1 MPEVHGLGQK
11 RIFGF
16 WWPLAV
22 TWLMMSLEGPFIAA
36 VIARLPEPKFNLAA
50 YGVAFAFAMLLES
63 PIILI
68 MSASTAL
75 VHDRLS
81 LHKLRVFTY
90 ALNGGITLAMAL
102 IVFTPVFGA
111 LAEGLIG
118 LPPEVARL
126 THRAA
131 ILLLPW
137 PAAIGY
143 RRFYQG
149 ILIRSG
155 LTRLVAYGTVVRLA
169 SMGSAALAGA
179 LWGGVDGALVGAAAL
194 SAGVAMEAVA
204 SRVMSLRAVR
214 RLKGTAPKRDP
225 AALEENSGA
234 MSYGFIWRFYYP
246 LALTS
251 VLNLGVN
258 PVVTFFVGQS
268 RLAIESLAVLPV
280 VNSLVFLFGSVGLA
294 FQEVGIALVGQSREG
309 YAALRRFALV
319 LALCGA
325 GGLTLVAFTPVL
337 NLWLEALSGLSP
349 DLACVASMPIRLLSI
364 MPALT
369 VIISFQRAMRVAAK
383 DTPPITWA
391 TVLEVGGII
400 AGLWMGIRGFHWV
413 GATAAASAL
422 LLGRLSGILC
432 LRAWN
437 RK

>member
-1 MPEVHGLGQK
+1 M
-11 RIFGF
+11 
-16 WWPLAV
+16 
-22 TWLMMSLEGPFIAA
+22 
-36 VIARLPEPKFNLAA
+36 
-50 YGVAFAFAMLLES
+50 
-63 PIILI
+63 
-68 MSASTAL
+68 
-75 VHDRLS
+75 
-81 LHKLRVFTY
+81 
-90 ALNGGITLAMAL
+90 
-102 IVFTPVFGA
+102 FTPLFGA

-126 THRAA
+126 THRAV

-169 SMGSAALAGA
+169 SMASAALAGA
-179 LWGGVDGALVGAAAL
+179 LWGGADGALVGAAAL
-194 SAGVAMEAVA
+194 SAGVVMEAVA
-204 SRVMSLRAVR
+204 SRIMSFGAVR
-214 RLKGTAPKRDP
+214 RLKGTEPKCGS
-225 AALEENSGA
+225 AAREENSEA
-234 MSYGFIWRFYYP
+234 MTYGFIWKFYYP

-294 FQEVGIALVGQSREG
+294 FQEVGIALVGRGREG
-309 YAALRRFALV
+309 YPALRQFALA
-319 LALCGA
+319 LAVCGA
-325 GGLTLVAFTPVL
+325 GGLTLVAFTPAL
-337 NLWLEALSGLSP
+337 NLWLEVVSGLSP
-349 DLACVASMPIRLLSI
+349 DLASVASLPIRLLSV

-369 VIISFQRAMRVAAK
+369 VFISFQRAMRVAAR

-391 TVLEVGGII
+391 TVLEVAGIV

-422 LLGRLSGILC
+422 LLGRFSGILC
-432 LRAWN
+432 LRAWK

>member
-1 MPEVHGLGQK
+1 MTQAAPLSQK
-11 RIFGF
+11 RILQF

-102 IVFTPVFGA
+102 IVFTPLFGA

-155 LTRLVAYGTVVRLA
+155 LTRLVAYGTVVRLL

-179 LWGGVDGALVGAAAL
+179 LWGGTDGALVGAAAL
-194 SAGVAMEAVA
+194 SAGVVMEALA
-204 SRVMSLRAVR
+204 SRAMSLHAVR
-214 RLKGTAPKRDP
+214 RLEGTESMCGSASP
-225 AALEENSGA
+225 EENSEA
-234 MSYGFIWRFYYP
+234 MTYGFIWRFYYP

-251 VLNLGVN
+251 VMTLGVN

-268 RLAIESLAVLPV
+268 RLAIESLAVMPV
-280 VNSLVFLFGSVGLA
+280 VSSLVFLFGSIGFA
-294 FQEVGIALVGQSREG
+294 FQEVGIALLGRTREG
-309 YAALRRFALV
+309 YSALRRFALV
-319 LALCGA
+319 LAVCGA
-325 GGLTLVAFTPVL
+325 GGLTLVAFTPAL
-337 NLWLEALSGLSP
+337 NLWLEAVSGLPP
-349 DLACVASMPIRLLSI
+349 DLARVASLPIRLLSF

-391 TVLEVGGII
+391 TVMEVAGIV
-400 AGLWMGIRGFHWV
+400 AGLWLGIRGFHWV
-413 GATAAASAL
+413 GATAAAAAL
-422 LLGRLSGILC
+422 LLGRASGILC
-432 LRAWN
+432 LRAWK
-437 RK
+437 RR

>member
-1 MPEVHGLGQK
+1 MTEVDGLSQK

-36 VIARLPEPKFNLAA
+36 VVARLPEPKFNLAA
-50 YGVAFAFAMLLES
+50 YGVAFAFAMLMES

-102 IVFTPVFGA
+102 IVFTPLFGT

-126 THRAA
+126 THRAV

-169 SMGSAALAGA
+169 SMGSTALAGA
-179 LWGGVDGALVGAAAL
+179 LWGRADGALVGAAAL
-194 SAGVAMEAVA
+194 SAGVVMEAFA
-204 SRVMSLRAVR
+204 SRVMSLKAVR
-214 RLKGTAPKRDP
+214 RLKGTEPKYG
-225 AALEENSGA
+225 AAGLGENA
-234 MSYGFIWRFYYP
+234 ETMTYAFIWKFYYP

-258 PVVTFFVGQS
+258 PVVTFFVGQG

-294 FQEVGIALVGQSREG
+294 FQEVGIALVGRSREG
-309 YAALRRFALV
+309 YPALRRFALV
-319 LALCGA
+319 LTLGGA
-325 GGLTLVAFTPVL
+325 GGLTLVAFTPAL
-337 NLWLEALSGLSP
+337 NLWLEVVSGLSP
-349 DLACVASMPIRLLSI
+349 DLALVASLPIRLLSV

-369 VIISFQRAMRVAAK
+369 VVISFQRAMRVAAK

-391 TVLEVGGII
+391 TVLEVAGIV

-422 LLGRLSGILC
+422 LLGRFSGILC
-432 LRAWN
+432 LRAWK